1 MCSENANINDG
12 FDPWVGA
19 NYGSPNDLDLP
30 SRLLILGESHYDNG
44 DPEEYR
50 RSLTMEVIAAVI
62 AEEQRKIY
70 KRNYFKGVRKAV
82 LGPSQE
88 VDAKDFWQSV
98 AFYNF
103 IQKLVEKPGDH
114 PTRHM
119 WEEAR
124 DRFRKTLNR
133 LRPRPTHVI
142 VTGFRL
148 WDQLPRD
155 KDFWSGAP
163 EDEVAT
169 IRKLVP
175 SRFNNCKH
183 ERLGWLGRYR
193 HGSGKCLVVKIQH
206 LSRGSPAQWHP
217 VIRDFLRMAP

>member
-30 SRLLILGESHYDNG
+30 SRLLILGESHYDDG

-62 AEEQRKIY
+62 AEEQRNEY

-82 LGPSQE
+82 LGLSQE
-88 VDAKDFWQSV
+88 VDAEDFWQSM

-103 IQKLVEKPGDH
+103 IQRLVEKPGIH
-114 PTRHM
+114 PTPHM
-119 WEEAR
+119 WKEAR

-133 LRPRPTHVI
+133 LGPTHVI

-148 WDQLPRD
+148 WDHLRD
-155 KDFWSGAP
+155 NEDFWSDAP

-175 SRFNNCKH
+175 SRFNNCNH
-183 ERLGWLGRYR
+183 ERRGWLRRYR

-206 LSRGSPAQWHP
+206 LSRGSPKQWHP
-217 VIRDFLRMAP
+217 VIRDFLRMVP

>member
-12 FDPWVGA
+12 FDPWRGC
-19 NYGSPNDLDLP
+19 NYGKPNDLGLP
-30 SRLLILGESHYDNG
+30 SRLLILGESHYG
-44 DPEEYR
+44 GPEKYR
-50 RSLTMEVIAAVI
+50 RCLTKEVIEEVI
-62 AEEQRKIY
+62 AEEQWN
-70 KRNYFKGVRKAV
+70 KRYFTGVRKAV

-88 VDAKDFWQSV
+88 VGAKDFWQSV

-103 IQKLVEKPGDH
+103 IQSLVEKSRKP
-114 PTRHM
+114 PARHM
-119 WEEAR
+119 WEEAP

-133 LRPRPTHVI
+133 LEPAHVI

-148 WDQLPRD
+148 WDHLPGD
-155 KDFWSGAP
+155 EDFWSDAP

-175 SRFNNCKH
+175 SRFNNCNH
-183 ERLGWLGRYR
+183 ERRGWLGRYR

-206 LSRGSPAQWHP
+206 PSRFSPEQWHP

>member
-12 FDPWVGA
+12 FDPWVGD

-30 SRLLILGESHYDNG
+30 SRLLILGESHYDHG
-44 DPEEYR
+44 DSEVYR
-50 RSLTMEVIAAVI
+50 RSFTKEVIAAVI

-103 IQKLVEKPGDH
+103 IQKPVEKPGDR

-119 WEEAR
+119 WKGEAP

-133 LRPRPTHVI
+133 LRPTHVI
-142 VTGFRL
+142 VAGFRL
-148 WDQLPRD
+148 WEHLPGD
-155 KDFWSGAP
+155 KDFWSDAP

-193 HGSGKCLVVKIQH
+193 HGSGKCLVVKIH
-206 LSRGSPAQWHP
+206 HPSRFSPEQWHP
-217 VIRDFLRMAP
+217 VIRDFLRMAPQ